1 MCQSH
6 SQFRMLDLR
15 LFLDA
20 TLKSLQRPL
29 LDTFINGRKHT
40 QVSPHSQ
47 YDHITL
53 IHYMRGQKF
62 RLTVKFI
69 NRLSCFDVSYQY
81 VVESHEQGPMQFT
94 LNIGEEILLFTMLDD
109 RWQFNDGLRR
119 GVKQTEWI
127 LVYPDYR
134 RPVTLLW
141 G

>member
-1 MCQSH
+1 
-6 SQFRMLDLR
+6 
-15 LFLDA
+15 
-20 TLKSLQRPL
+20 
-29 LDTFINGRKHT
+29 
-40 QVSPHSQ
+40 
-47 YDHITL
+47 
-53 IHYMRGQKF
+53 MRGQEF

-69 NRLSCFDVSYQY
+69 NRLSSFDVSYQY

-134 RPVTLLW
+134 RPCNPFMGVDLRPCMVHLTL
-141 G
+141 